1 MAPAMNPI
9 DYYIPVVNRGITIRA
24 SSIVCMLV
32 AEIAVGLRLWS
43 RWKLVRALGWD
54 DFFVTMAGLC
64 TLFGAI
70 TLNNEIPN
78 GLGLHEYTI
87 ITKNADGTSNYD
99 TYETYFLW
107 FYLTNVAYAGTTAC
121 MKLSL
126 LFQYCRLF
134 PRDVHQRMFRV
145 CATLIAIVTI
155 WGVTFL
161 FLIIFACNP
170 VDKSWH
176 VTKEGKCI
184 MFGDF
189 HPTNAYA
196 AYVSQTA
203 SNMFLDT
210 VILIVP
216 IPLLY
221 KLRVGKRQKIGLIGL
236 FSAGTLVVVCACLR
250 LHFVVKSR
258 AGTYPTV
265 DPPWYAP
272 TIILMSVL
280 EVSLAILTASMPIF
294 WPYLASIGNSGIK
307 VMQEVI
313 VRSEPR
319 DKGYFESHGGTSD
332 ETNIIARSNSD
343 ASDLRLQ
350 ASNSGADS
358 RQSQRLPP
366 GADTDRYKKYYGD
379 PDVKEL
385 VVGDLMAKGSESVS
399 VSEREWVTPGAGIDR
414 STGNQAAAW
423 FEPLQLEELGKSG
436 RERAESKV

>member
-9 DYYIPVVNRGITIRA
+9 DYYIPVVNRGVTIRA
-24 SSIVCMLV
+24 SSITCMLV
-32 AEIAVGLRLWS
+32 AWVAVGLRLWT

-54 DFFVTMAGLC
+54 DLFVTLAAVW
-64 TLFGAI
+64 TLFGCI
-70 TLNNEIPN
+70 TLNNEVPN
-78 GLGLHEYTI
+78 GLGLHERTI
-87 ITKNADGTSNYD
+87 VTENADGSPNYT
-99 TYETYFLW
+99 TYENYFMW
-107 FYLTNVAYAGTTAC
+107 FYLTNAAYAGTTTSI
-121 MKLSL
+121 KLSL

-134 PRDVHQRMFRV
+134 PKDLHPKMFRLCV
-145 CATLIAIVTI
+145 ALIAIVTT
-155 WGVTFL
+155 WGVSFL

-176 VTKEGKCI
+176 IAKEGTCI

-189 HPTNAYA
+189 HPKNAYA
-196 AYVSQTA
+196 AYASQTS

-210 VILIVP
+210 VILVVP

-236 FSAGTLVVVCACLR
+236 FSAGTLVVVCASLR
-250 LHFVVKSR
+250 LYFVVKSR

-272 TIILMSVL
+272 PIILMSVL
-280 EVSLAILTASMPIF
+280 EVNLAILTASMPIF
-294 WPYLASIGNSGIK
+294 WPYLASIGTSGIK

-319 DKGYFESHGGTSD
+319 VDKGWSGGGTSD

-350 ASNSGADS
+350 ASNGADS
-358 RQSQRLPP
+358 RQSQNP
-366 GADTDRYKKYYGD
+366 GDGDRYRKYYGD

-385 VVGDLMAKGSESVS
+385 VIGG
-399 VSEREWVTPGAGIDR
+399 
-414 STGNQAAAW
+414 
-423 FEPLQLEELGKSG
+423 
-436 RERAESKV
+436 